1 MKVEKKAARPP
12 RLYLWVAALIVM
24 GAISFLTYR
33 AWPKQSLIGAAT
45 SYGNAIIEGDPRTV
59 FRYESDQE
67 RDTLQ
72 LTEEKFVRFWERLV
86 QPRLN
91 KLTPVREF
99 EKEELNTNTT
109 GVGLVNFTDESG
121 AKYMVQSWVDLDN
134 KNDPRGFVFQA
145 MISQVWIVD
154 YMRANGIRSLD
165 DLGSDGV
172 LRAMLQGARADA
184 ATLREIGIEGFA
196 SQTEKGKIRT
206 WDEYILWCEQGI
218 AKREDPNFDKPKP
231 PKPPPR

>member
-1 MKVEKKAARPP
+1 
-12 RLYLWVAALIVM
+12 
-24 GAISFLTYR
+24 
-33 AWPKQSLIGAAT
+33 
-45 SYGNAIIEGDPRTV
+45 
-59 FRYESDQE
+59 
-67 RDTLQ
+67 
-72 LTEEKFVRFWERLV
+72 
-86 QPRLN
+86 
-91 KLTPVREF
+91 
-99 EKEELNTNTT
+99 
-109 GVGLVNFTDESG
+109 
-121 AKYMVQSWVDLDN
+121 
-134 KNDPRGFVFQA
+134 

-196 SQTEKGKIRT
+196 SQTELGKVRT